1 VTHHLVGVAEV
12 AQLLQLSPAR
22 TRRLVATEPD
32 FPKPE
37 ASLVCGRVWS
47 TESVE
52 RWRDERTHAQPRR
65 TPIGTDYSVQL
76 AGFDRL
82 ERPEQV
88 RVVRFEVL
96 TADSSLPFERHLP
109 VQAADLMV
117 WKLEE
122 HTTPAVAERSLR
134 WGFAHEGAAALGRQL
149 EQTHDLDAVPVV
161 DRLTAGQ
168 ARRVMG
174 AARRAVERQL
184 TDCAPGTVLR
194 VSAF

>member
-1 VTHHLVGVAEV
+1 
-12 AQLLQLSPAR
+12 
-22 TRRLVATEPD
+22 
-32 FPKPE
+32 
-37 ASLVCGRVWS
+37 
-47 TESVE
+47 
-52 RWRDERTHAQPRR
+52 
-65 TPIGTDYSVQL
+65 
-76 AGFDRL
+76 
-82 ERPEQV
+82 
-88 RVVRFEVL
+88 
-96 TADSSLPFERHLP
+96 LPFERHLP

-122 HTTPAVAERSLR
+122 NTTPAVAERSLR

-174 AARRAVERQL
+174 AARRAAERQL

-194 VSAF
+194 VGAF